1 MRTTKVPALAIPAD
15 GSTSNIAG
23 AWSGVWSKL
32 TSSIPNLGTLLTLVA
47 LALVAFAIVKYLM
60 DRRRGGGGN
69 SQHLIWTLVAAGA
82 FAAPGLLFPLF
93 LKLADGAINW
103 GGSVLG
109 G

>member
-1 MRTTKVPALAIPAD
+1 MRITKVQTLAIQAE
-15 GSTSNIAG
+15 GSTSNMSG

-32 TSSIPNLGTLLTLVA
+32 TSSVPNLGTLLTLVA
-47 LALVAFAIVKYLM
+47 LALVAFAIIKYLM

-69 SQHLIWTLVAAGA
+69 AQHLAWTLVAAGV